1 LTVGDGVQAG
11 GAYYRNM
18 ASATTPGPPVGANA
32 DVLIRRAQEAERST
46 DPGADS
52 LYLKACHE
60 AIVSGRIDVLT
71 AAVLQL
77 IKHHRFGTA
86 AGQLPALL
94 HAAYL
99 SATERA
105 ERGRLAAAMARLW
118 VYTAVR
124 PPGPLTSRQM
134 RCTFLLKLTP
144 RY

>member
-46 DPGADS
+46 DPGAES

-71 AAVLQL
+71 AAVLQFISTIVSARPRVSFL
-77 IKHHRFGTA
+77 RCCTLHTC
-86 AGQLPALL
+86 QLPNV
-94 HAAYL
+94 L
-99 SATERA
+99 SGGGWR
-105 ERGRLAAAMARLW
+105 RRW
-118 VYTAVR
+118 
-124 PPGPLTSRQM
+124 PGCGSTQR
-134 RCTFLLKLTP
+134 
-144 RY
+144 